1 MKIAEIVT
9 NFVKD
14 LKKERLMYLRFSLVS
29 QKQKI
34 RFKSIKNIKPLLIPK
49 RTFKTKM
56 ANNKYKNLTVILN
69 TSYQKN
75 NIRDSNNK

>member
-56 ANNKYKNLTVILN
+56 ANNKYKKILRLSLILLIKKI
-69 TSYQKN
+69 T
-75 NIRDSNNK
+75 